1 MKRIPRMVLL
11 VLLAAGL
18 VQAQQ
23 EKSGAKAAAKPKTSS
38 AKPAEKKAE
47 PAAEM
52 PKPAPEME
60 KLSKLMVGNWT
71 TEEKFEAN
79 DFMPAGTG
87 KGSETTRLGPGGL
100 SLVSDYHSKNVMGEV
115 HGHGMIWWDP
125 KEEVFHSLWCD
136 NVAPSGCE
144 LSGPG
149 KWEGDNL
156 VFHDET
162 EMLGRKIVMKVTLT
176 DLKPDSHTFT
186 VDLVGENGEMQR
198 GMTFKYTRK
207 PAAAKPTAKP

>member
-1 MKRIPRMVLL
+1 MKRIAMVVLPM
-11 VLLAAGL
+11 LLAA
-18 VQAQQ
+18 VAVPAQQ
-23 EKSGAKAAAKPKTSS
+23 KKSEGKPAAKAPKAAAK
-38 AKPAEKKAE
+38 KAE
-47 PAAEM
+47 EAPAL

-60 KLSKLMVGNWT
+60 KLSKLLVGNWT
-71 TEEKFEAN
+71 TEEKFEAS
-79 DFMPAGTG
+79 DFMTAGTG
-87 KGSETTRLGPGGL
+87 KGSESTRLGPGGL
-100 SLVSDYHSKNVMGEV
+100 SLVSDYQSKNVMGEV

-125 KEEVFHSLWCD
+125 KEQVFRNLWCD
-136 NVAPSGCE
+136 NIAPSGCE

-186 VDLVGENGEMQR
+186 VDVAGDNGEMQR
-198 GMTFKYTRK
+198 SMIFRYTRK
-207 PAAAKPTAKP
+207 PAAAAKPASKP

>member
-1 MKRIPRMVLL
+1 MKRITML
-11 VLLAAGL
+11 VMLLLAATVIL
-18 VQAQQ
+18 AQQ
-23 EKSGAKAAAKPKTSS
+23 KPKSESKPAAKTPAKAAAK
-38 AKPAEKKAE
+38 KAE
-47 PAAEM
+47 EAPAL
-52 PKPAPEME
+52 PKPSPEME

-87 KGSETTRLGPGGL
+87 KGSESTRLGPGGL
-100 SLVSDYHSKNVMGEV
+100 SLVSDYRSRNVMGEV

-125 KEEVFHSLWCD
+125 KEQVFHNLWCD

-186 VDLVGENGEMQR
+186 VDLMGENGEMQR

-207 PAAAKPTAKP
+207 PAAKPAAKP

>member
-1 MKRIPRMVLL
+1 MKRFAMVVLPM
-11 VLLAAGL
+11 LLAA
-18 VQAQQ
+18 VAVPAQQ
-23 EKSGAKAAAKPKTSS
+23 KKSEGKPAAKAPKAAAK
-38 AKPAEKKAE
+38 KAE
-47 PAAEM
+47 EAPAL

-60 KLSKLMVGNWT
+60 KLSKLLVGNWT
-71 TEEKFEAN
+71 TEEKFEAS
-79 DFMPAGTG
+79 DFMTAGTG
-87 KGSETTRLGPGGL
+87 KGSESTRLGPGGL
-100 SLVSDYHSKNVMGEV
+100 SLVSDYQSKNVMGEV

-125 KEEVFHSLWCD
+125 KEQVFRNLWCD
-136 NVAPSGCE
+136 NIAPSGCE

-186 VDLVGENGEMQR
+186 VDVAGDNGEMQR
-198 GMTFKYTRK
+198 SMIFRYTRK
-207 PAAAKPTAKP
+207 PAAAAKPASKP

>member
-1 MKRIPRMVLL
+1 MKRFAML
-11 VLLAAGL
+11 VMAMLLAATAVL
-18 VQAQQ
+18 AQQ
-23 EKSGAKAAAKPKTSS
+23 KKSTEKPAAKAPAKAATKMAEE
-38 AKPAEKKAE
+38 APAL
-47 PAAEM
+47 

-87 KGSETTRLGPGGL
+87 KGTESTHLGPGGL
-100 SLVSDYHSKNVMGEV
+100 SLVSDYHSKNVMGEIQ
-115 HGHGMIWWDP
+115 GHGMIWWDP
-125 KEEVFHSLWCD
+125 KEEIFRNLWCD

-186 VDLVGENGEMQR
+186 VDLVGDNGEMQR
-198 GMTFKYTRK
+198 SMTFKYTRR
-207 PAAAKPTAKP
+207 PTAKPAAKP

>member
-1 MKRIPRMVLL
+1 MKRIAMVGSL
-11 VLLAAGL
+11 VLLAAMVIL
-18 VQAQQ
+18 AQQ
-23 EKSGAKAAAKPKTSS
+23 KKSEGKPAAKAPAKSSESKKEAA
-38 AKPAEKKAE
+38 PAL
-47 PAAEM
+47 
-52 PKPAPEME
+52 PKPSPELE
-60 KLSKLMVGNWT
+60 KLSKVMVGTWT
-71 TEEKFEAN
+71 TDEKFEAN

-125 KEEVFHSLWCD
+125 KEQVFRNLWCD
-136 NVAPSGCE
+136 NVAPAGCE

-162 EMLGRKIVMKVTLT
+162 ELMGRKIVMKVTLT

-186 VDLVGENGEMQR
+186 VDIAGDNGEMQR
-198 GMTFKYTRK
+198 SMTFRYTRK
-207 PAAAKPTAKP
+207 PAAAAKPASKP

>member
-1 MKRIPRMVLL
+1 MKRMAMVMWL

-18 VQAQQ
+18 VLAQQ
-23 EKSGAKAAAKPKTSS
+23 KQSESKPAAKTAKPAKAAES
-38 AKPAEKKAE
+38 KKAE
-47 PAAEM
+47 APAL
-52 PKPAPEME
+52 PKPSPEME
-60 KLSKLMVGNWT
+60 KLSKLMVGNWA

-87 KGSETTRLGPGGL
+87 KGSESTRLGPGGL

-125 KEEVFHSLWCD
+125 KEQVFRNLWCD

-162 EMLGRKIVMKVTLT
+162 EMLGRKIVMKVTLA

-186 VDLVGENGEMQR
+186 VDIAGENGEMQR
-198 GMTFKYTRK
+198 SMTFKYTRK
-207 PAAAKPTAKP
+207 PAAAAKPAAKP

>member
-1 MKRIPRMVLL
+1 MKRIAMVMSL
-11 VLLAAGL
+11 VLLAAVVIL
-18 VQAQQ
+18 AQQ
-23 EKSGAKAAAKPKTSS
+23 KKSEDKAAAKAPAKSS
-38 AKPAEKKAE
+38 EGKKEAAPAL
-47 PAAEM
+47 
-52 PKPAPEME
+52 PKPSPEME
-60 KLSKLMVGNWT
+60 KLSKVMVGDWV

-79 DFMPAGTG
+79 DFLPAGTG
-87 KGSETTRLGPGGL
+87 KGSESTRLGPGGL

-125 KEEVFHSLWCD
+125 KEQVFRNLWCD

-149 KWEGDNL
+149 KWEGDSL

-186 VDLVGENGEMQR
+186 VDIAGDNGEMQR
-198 GMTFKYTRK
+198 GMSFHYVRK
-207 PAAAKPTAKP
+207 PAAAAKPAPKP